1 MTSRVKHHS
10 AGLRAA
16 PGAGRC
22 RRQGNIY
29 FYATVVTAAWLRL
42 GCVSLHLH
50 TQSAWAAPATTMSP
64 LTAAPPHQRGTG
76 PELRQQSLRIK
87 IHVMGQFLIL
97 Q

>member
-1 MTSRVKHHS
+1 MTSRVKHNS

-16 PGAGRC
+16 PGAGRGAVQETREHLFLC
-22 RRQGNIY
+22 DRGDCCL
-29 FYATVVTAAWLRL
+29 AAAASR
-42 GCVSLHLH
+42 CICMRS
-50 TQSAWAAPATTMSP
+50 SPPAPATTMSP

-76 PELRQQSLRIK
+76 PEWRQQSLRVK